1 MLKIVI
7 TGPEASGKSTLCQQI
22 SNKFNVDFVLEYSR
36 DYLIEKGGQ
45 YQLQDLLNI
54 TIGQEGLIAER
65 AAQSP
70 KILIIDTAFLVLKI
84 WAEEKYG
91 GCPKL
96 IEDKWKNFEVDH
108 FLLCKPDIPWE
119 PDPLREN
126 PHDRDRLFDIYEQY
140 LKKAGHNYTIIEG
153 SYDERLSLALFC
165 IKNLS
170 AL

>member
-7 TGPEASGKSTLCQQI
+7 TGPEATGKSTLCQQL
-22 SNKFNVDFVLEYSR
+22 SNKLKVDFVPEYSR
-36 DYLIEKGGQ
+36 SYLKKKGTQ
-45 YQLQDLLNI
+45 YELQDLLKI
-54 TIGQEGLIAER
+54 TIGQEELIAKQ

-70 KILIIDTAFLVLKI
+70 EVLIIDTAFLVLKI

-96 IEDKWKNFEVDH
+96 IEDKWKSFEVDYY
-108 FLLCKPDIPWE
+108 LLCKPDIPWT

-140 LKKAGHNYTIIEG
+140 LKKAGHNYTIIGG
-153 SYDERLSLALFC
+153 SYDERLSLALSV
-165 IKNLS
+165 IGKV
-170 AL
+170 